1 MPALLR
7 KLRGPDLA
15 VDAGTATVRV
25 ASSARPGICEGPARI
40 GGCAALRGGVIAD
53 PDCGV
58 AVVEPLLAR
67 VRRRG
72 LLRPRV
78 VASVPSDADG
88 GERAALSSVLH
99 RAGAAAVAI
108 VPEPLAAAVGT
119 GIDVGSAYAQMVA
132 DIGHGVTDC
141 VVIRAGAIIASRTRR
156 VGCGDLEEAAR
167 RHVARTCGVRVGA
180 RTATRLLLAL
190 RYGERPVGRG
200 AVVLEAGPEEG
211 GAKVGRVEVELA
223 GLAEAIAPVYRSM
236 VAVPAE
242 LFRGVADD
250 VGAELVESG
259 VHLSGGG
266 ALLPGVVEALA
277 ARTRLDV
284 RRVPDPLRAV
294 VRGNRRMIA
303 TVDRLGA
310 WV

>member
-1 MPALLR
+1 MSALLR
-7 KLRGPDLA
+7 KLREPDLA

-25 ASSARPGICEGPARI
+25 ASAARPGIHEGPARI

-53 PDCGV
+53 ADCSV
-58 AVVEPLLAR
+58 AVVAPLLAKA
-67 VRRRG
+67 RRRG
-72 LLRPRV
+72 LLRPRG
-78 VASVPSDADG
+78 VASGPSDADG
-88 GERAALSSVLH
+88 GERAALSKVLH

-108 VPEPLAAAVGT
+108 VPEPLAAAVGA
-119 GIDVGSAYAQMVA
+119 GIDIGSPYAQMVA

-141 VVIRAGAIIASRTRR
+141 VVIRSGAIVASRTRR
-156 VGCGDLEEAAR
+156 VGCGDLEEEAR
-167 RHVARTCGVRVGA
+167 RHVAATSGA
-180 RTATRLLLAL
+180 LVTREAATELLLAL
-190 RYGERPVGRG
+190 RYNGRPAGAGRVAVASRPGERRT
-200 AVVLEAGPEEG
+200 
-211 GAKVGRVEVELA
+211 EVDLA
-223 GLAEAIAPVYRSM
+223 ALAEALAPIYRSILE
-236 VAVPAE
+236 VAAE
-242 LFRGVADD
+242 LCGGVADD
-250 VGAELVESG
+250 VGAELVENG
-259 VHLSGGG
+259 AWVTGGG